1 VLHEVAIYSASS
13 GGSPGSYNR
22 GAVHEGGAERQ
33 MALLARGLSD
43 RGYRVAH
50 IIFTPEEPIEL
61 DYPLTLV
68 LRPSRAKGSSRGIKG
83 VREVAAVVRALRA
96 ADAGV
101 TVVRSASPAVAFVGL
116 YCKLRRRAFVFSCS
130 NVSDL
135 TLEQMETR
143 WKAFV
148 SRLGIRL
155 ADAVVVQSDDQRAL
169 AQRHLPRL
177 RRVERIPSFA
187 VVDDVAV
194 DGAAPPD
201 AFLWF
206 GRCVPEKRPLQY
218 LELARS
224 LPEARFL
231 MIPAR
236 IKSQRPLFEQL
247 GAEAAGVPNLE
258 LLELRPRTELQELV
272 ARSVAVV
279 NTSTLE
285 GMPNAFLESWARGVP
300 VLTLEFDPDR
310 IVERMRLGVA
320 AGGSWERFVVG
331 ARQLWNARG
340 DADRGELAARVRAHV
355 VEEHAPPA
363 VAARWGTL
371 VDELLGR

>member
-13 GGSPGSYNR
+13 GGSPGSYDR

-33 MALLARGLSD
+33 MALLARGLTD
-43 RGYRVAH
+43 QGRRVAH
-50 IIFTPEEPIEL
+50 IIFTPEEPVEL

-68 LRPSRAKGSSRGIKG
+68 FRSPRATGETRG
-83 VREVAAVVRALRA
+83 VRGLREAAAVIRALRA

-101 TVVRSASPAVAFVGL
+101 TIVRSASPAVAFVGL

-143 WKAFV
+143 WKRLI
-148 SRLGIRL
+148 SRLGIHF
-155 ADAVVVQSDDQRAL
+155 ADAVVVQSEDQRAL
-169 AQRHLPRL
+169 ARQHLPRL
-177 RRVERIPSFA
+177 RRVVRIPSFA
-187 VVDDVAV
+187 VVDDLVVA
-194 DGAAPPD
+194 DSGPPPE

-206 GRCVPEKRPLQY
+206 GRCVPQKRPLHY

-231 MIPAR
+231 MIPAP
-236 IKSQRPLFEQL
+236 IMAAGALFDQLQR
-247 GAEAAGVPNLE
+247 EAADVPNLE

-272 ARSVAVV
+272 ARSIAVV

-285 GMPNAFLESWARGVP
+285 GMPNAFLEAWARGVP

-310 IVERMRLGVA
+310 IVERARLGFA
-320 AGGSWERFVVG
+320 ARGSWERFVEG
-331 ARQLWNARG
+331 AQELWDGR
-340 DADRGELAARVRAHV
+340 ADRAELATRVRRY
-355 VEEHAPPA
+355 VEEQHST
-363 VAARWGTL
+363 AAAAAQWSAL
-371 VDELLGR
+371 VDELLAR

>member
-13 GGSPGSYNR
+13 GGSPGAYDR

-33 MALLARGLSD
+33 MALLARGLTEQG
-43 RGYRVAH
+43 RRVAH
-50 IIFTPEEPIEL
+50 IIFTPEEPVEL

-68 LRPSRAKGSSRGIKG
+68 FRPPRAKGQTRG
-83 VREVAAVVRALRA
+83 VRAVHEVAAVVRALRA

-101 TVVRSASPAVAFVGL
+101 TVVRSASPAVALIGL

-143 WKAFV
+143 WKTLI
-148 SRLGIRL
+148 SRLGIQL
-155 ADAVVVQSDDQRAL
+155 ADTVVVQSEDQRAL
-169 AQRHLPRL
+169 ARRHFPRL
-177 RRVERIPSFA
+177 RRVVRIPSFA
-187 VVDDVAV
+187 VVDDAV
-194 DGAAPPD
+194 TAGSNPSPD

-206 GRCVPEKRPLQY
+206 GRCVPQKRPLQY
-218 LELARS
+218 VELART

-231 MIPAR
+231 MIPAP
-236 IKSQRPLFEQL
+236 IKAAGPLFDRLQR
-247 GAEAAGVPNLE
+247 EAADVPNLE
-258 LLELRPRTELQELV
+258 LLELRPHAELQELV
-272 ARSVAVV
+272 ARCVAVV

-285 GMPNAFLESWARGVP
+285 GMPNAFLEAWARGVP

-310 IVERMRLGVA
+310 IVECARLGSA
-320 AGGSWERFVVG
+320 ARGSWERFVRG
-331 ARQLWNARG
+331 ARELWEGRSERA
-340 DADRGELAARVRAHV
+340 ELATRVRAHV
-355 VEEHAPPA
+355 AEEHSTAA
-363 VAARWGTL
+363 VAARWSAL